1 MQILHFLKSPQ
12 DAWTRII
19 RKVANDAV
27 YCIFD
32 SFKNEENSSAQRL
45 TKDFFL
51 QSFLK
56 GKSTTR
62 KLKGMT
68 NWGNTH
74 VGREIQVI
82 NNRGETEN
90 IFTSHLFKTP
100 IPVLITDNQCF
111 SNTKKVE
118 RSKFMFRHCFEH
130 ELSSCVHQIDCSKA
144 NEFSTVDQ
152 RETLLKIKAKIEKDL
167 LYKFISSDEKIIKTL
182 REIFLE
188 ELDNKMK
195 TSFEKTDKKI
205 DHVSCQVE
213 EAAQQAEHV
222 AHKQNDMLERLYG
235 RVKQMEENYLYR

>member
-1 MQILHFLKSPQ
+1 MQILHLLKSPK
-12 DAWTRII
+12 DAGTRII

-27 YCIFD
+27 HCIFD

-118 RSKFMFRHCFEH
+118 RSKFMFRHCFDH
-130 ELSSCVHQIDCSKA
+130 ESSSCIHQIDSSKI

-152 RETLLKIKAKIEKDL
+152 RETLLKMKAKVEKDL
-167 LYKFISSDEKIIKTL
+167 LYKFISGDEKIIKTL

-195 TSFEKTDKKI
+195 ASFEKTDKKI
-205 DHVSCQVE
+205 DQVNNQVE
-213 EAAQQAEHV
+213 QV
-222 AHKQNDMLERLYG
+222 SHKIDEQEDMLERIYMRLN
-235 RVKQMEENYLYR
+235 RMEEK